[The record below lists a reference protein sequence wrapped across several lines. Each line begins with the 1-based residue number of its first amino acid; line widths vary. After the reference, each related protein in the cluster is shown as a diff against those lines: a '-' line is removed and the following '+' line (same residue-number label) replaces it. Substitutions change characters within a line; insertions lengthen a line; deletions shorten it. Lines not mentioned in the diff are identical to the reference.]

1 MPPRNSTASGKSSKP
16 AVKTSTGKG
25 TKTKTRAASPAA
37 AKSGPKAKQP
47 GLLTTE
53 DRLRFIAEAAYFK
66 AEHRSFAEGNE
77 LEDWVEAEAEIDAL
91 LDSRGAG

>member
-16 AVKTSTGKG
+16 AVKTSTGKS
-25 TKTKTRAASPAA
+25 TKTKTRAASSAA

-47 GLLTTE
+47 GLITPE

-66 AEHRSFAEGNE
+66 AEQRSFAEGNE